1 MITKKDFCKKGDL
14 LITTQPNC
22 CHSHYM
28 GKLLRLL
35 GLTLDYELE
44 SFCENN
50 RILEQIT
57 AQKLNVN
64 QYYDGA
70 SIVLIY
76 AEVKTEQ
83 ELASESDIQY
93 QQKYNTTFEQHTR
106 QGWHI
111 MFETMFDV
119 FTNKIGGMNH
129 ATLS

>member
-76 AEVKTEQ
+76 AEMKTEQ
-83 ELASESDIQY
+83 KLASESDIQY
-93 QQKYNTTFEQHTR
+93 QQKYNSTFEQYIR